1 MLSETK
7 SDKIVTCIVTKYGDH
22 SITLRLTNSSISP
35 PKINILG
42 KTKSDKIVT
51 RIVTKYGD
59 HFIPLILTNFSNIPK
74 MFTRMGDNHAENS
87 LENVL

>member
-35 PKINILG
+35 PKIT

>member
-7 SDKIVTCIVTKYGDH
+7 SDKIVTCIVTKYGDY